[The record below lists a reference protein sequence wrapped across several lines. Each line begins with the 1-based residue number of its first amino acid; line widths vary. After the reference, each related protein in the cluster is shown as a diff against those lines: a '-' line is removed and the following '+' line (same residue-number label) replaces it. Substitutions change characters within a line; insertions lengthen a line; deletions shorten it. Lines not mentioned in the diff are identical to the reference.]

1 MVVQFIVSLFIFI
14 ISRRFKSYG
23 IVSQPTT
30 LQLCR
35 RGWEWAPSIIWQ
47 AVWNY
52 AAGPYLLYKIRVIRD
67 IYNWRLQTTIAIIAG
82 YAPHDQEHKG
92 LITIQLIALL
102 GPLGQVFKSR
112 KMQKETDQ
120 ALLEFD
126 KKNSKGLAAPNA
138 SLSTTSVTEVS
149 VKTGTSSRYSVE
161 TLENCI
167 NTQTPDLDPF
177 RLFCANRCLCVE
189 NVSFLEKVTNFK
201 REWDRIFSVPGQD
214 FKNARLIM
222 YRVAI
227 NIYLILV
234 NENTAEFP
242 INIEGHIK
250 NQLNSLFHAVATGI
264 AARVPSIAKSTVAA
278 ATPWDEPA
286 DPFTNPGHGHHL
298 QPLTRHSLD
307 KGSST
312 DLITEINSA
321 LDGEG
326 PFTAVPAAFDSACF
340 DRAAA
345 SITHMLWQQPWQEY
359 MRSKRGSTVSA
370 ISSA

>member
-1 MVVQFIVSLFIFI
+1 M
-14 ISRRFKSYG
+14 FKS
-23 IVSQPTT
+23 
-30 LQLCR
+30 R
-35 RGWEWAPSIIWQ
+35 FAP
-47 AVWNY
+47 
-52 AAGPYLLYKIRVIRD
+52 
-67 IYNWRLQTTIAIIAG
+67 
-82 YAPHDQEHKG
+82 G

-102 GPLGQVFKSR
+102 GPLSQVLKSR

-126 KKNSKGLAAPNA
+126 NKKSKGLAAPNA

-167 NTQTPDLDPF
+167 VAQTADLGPF

-189 NVSFLEKVTNFK
+189 NVTFLEKVNSFK
-201 REWDRIFSVPGQD
+201 LEWDRLFSVPGQD
-214 FKNARLIM
+214 FENARLIM

-227 NIYLILV
+227 NIYLILIKGH
-234 NENTAEFP
+234 TAEFP

-250 NQLNSLFHAVATGI
+250 KQLDSLFHAVAIGI
-264 AARVPSIAKSTVAA
+264 AARVPSITKSTVAA

-286 DPFTNPGHGHHL
+286 DPFTNPGHGHNL
-298 QPLTRHSLD
+298 QPLTRQSID

-326 PFTAVPAAFDSACF
+326 TFTTVPAAFDKTCF

-345 SITHMLWQQPWQEY
+345 SIMHMLWQQPWQEF
-359 MRSKRGSTVSA
+359 MRSKRDSTVSEV
-370 ISSA
+370 SSA

>member
-1 MVVQFIVSLFIFI
+1 M
-14 ISRRFKSYG
+14 FKS
-23 IVSQPTT
+23 
-30 LQLCR
+30 R
-35 RGWEWAPSIIWQ
+35 FAP
-47 AVWNY
+47 
-52 AAGPYLLYKIRVIRD
+52 
-67 IYNWRLQTTIAIIAG
+67 
-82 YAPHDQEHKG
+82 G

-102 GPLGQVFKSR
+102 GPLGQVFKS
-112 KMQKETDQ
+112 KKLKKETDQ
-120 ALLEFD
+120 ALQEFD
-126 KKNSKGLAAPNA
+126 MKKSKGLAAPNA
-138 SLSTTSVTEVS
+138 SLSTTSVTEIS
-149 VKTGTSSRYSVE
+149 IKTGTSTRYSVE

-167 NTQTPDLDPF
+167 STQTPDLDPF

-201 REWDRIFSVPGQD
+201 REWDRIFGVPGQD
-214 FKNARLIM
+214 FENARLIM

-227 NIYLILV
+227 NIYLILI
-234 NENTAEFP
+234 NDHTAEFP

-250 NQLNSLFHAVATGI
+250 NQLNSLFHTVAIGI
-264 AARVPSIAKSTVAA
+264 AARVPSIPQSTVAV

-286 DPFTNPGHGHHL
+286 DPFTNPGNDHPL
-298 QPLTRHSLD
+298 RPLTRHSLD

-345 SITHMLWQQPWQEY
+345 SIKHMLWQQPWQEY
-359 MRSKRGSTVSA
+359 MRSKRGSAVSA
-370 ISSA
+370 VSSA